1 MGVPMKRLVLVLA
14 TIVVLGAGVIARGAT
29 KSPPEERDTKPC
41 TTWCGRRIIEDLAD
55 DPAIHKR
62 LNLTPEQIA
71 DMRAI
76 RDRARGNL
84 QPLDKKVCRTTA
96 EAYKGMSN
104 TGASRGEIA
113 DLFEAQ
119 REAWDDEGR
128 EIMERLLDMREVLYS
143 DQREALRILHREK
156 NHCDKPAAPPDRTAE
171 LLDDKAEAPA
181 ADPKGH

>member
-1 MGVPMKRLVLVLA
+1 VPHHR
-14 TIVVLGAGVIARGAT
+14 RG
-29 KSPPEERDTKPC
+29 
-41 TTWCGRRIIEDLAD
+41 
-55 DPAIHKR
+55 
-62 LNLTPEQIA
+62 
-71 DMRAI
+71 
-76 RDRARGNL
+76 L
-84 QPLDKKVCRTTA
+84 Q
-96 EAYKGMSN
+96 GISN

-128 EIMERLLDMREVLYS
+128 EIMERLLDMREILYS

-181 ADPKGH
+181 ADPAGH